1 MAVLWDVPCSFP
13 YLSHEK
19 LEVYKKK
26 INSSH
31 EPVVS
36 EMGPEAR
43 GLANGITKLQLIDK
57 MLNNCDYSLIQTAS
71 LWNKRETLDFMQP
84 QTSE

>member
-1 MAVLWDVPCSFP
+1 MPTFCPHSPCGCSGKAWQCSGMCHA
-13 YLSHEK
+13 LSPISAMK
-19 LEVYKKK
+19 SQKFIKK

-43 GLANGITKLQLIDK
+43 GLANGITKLQLTDK

-71 LWNKRETLDFMQP
+71 L
-84 QTSE
+84 